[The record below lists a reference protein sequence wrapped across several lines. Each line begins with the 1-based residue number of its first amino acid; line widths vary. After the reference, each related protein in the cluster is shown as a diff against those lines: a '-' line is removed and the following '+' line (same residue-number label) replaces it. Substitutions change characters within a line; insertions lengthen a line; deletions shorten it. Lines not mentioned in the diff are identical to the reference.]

1 MPVGSNRWTYDELPQ
16 HLKDYMAKYQYSLTD
31 ANRNTYYGADAFNR
45 TDRSFQDHW
54 ITNADKANLQIKTNE
69 LKQKQQNDYIAASKK
84 AQEDYN
90 SGASATVVGRG
101 PDDFDYNALA
111 GNTRYTY
118 QMLPDWA
125 KKYIDPTKKARDY
138 DIRPTGGLYNQ
149 GNYNEYSMGFDDVSR
164 DVQNN
169 WIKYAQNKYAYD
181 LANGAI
187 NKNSSGLKRSSSSQG
202 GSVNNPKQIT
212 YASDRMADA
221 IRRGVSSGKMDRS
234 QLNNVHNRDTDANL
248 GALLP
253 NGTNNSALLEAMS
266 YGVPLEMRKSIE
278 AQAQQKGL
286 YSQYMNRPVAY
297 GNTSN
302 ASKPSQLVNQL
313 TPTRKSPV
321 PMPQK
326 KPSALP
332 SKQQAI
338 NRTPVVNN
346 RVGVFGSPDQKQM
359 IV

>member
-1 MPVGSNRWTYDELPQ
+1 MPTGTNPWNYNELPQ
-16 HLKDYMAKYQYSLTD
+16 HLKDYMAKNPYIYTINNQ
-31 ANRNTYYGADAFNR
+31 NYYGADAFNM
-45 TDRSFQDHW
+45 TDRRGQDFLINQWDTRHAA
-54 ITNADKANLQIKTNE
+54 NARAEEIRNR
-69 LKQKQQNDYIAASKK
+69 KK
-84 AQEDYN
+84 AEAPPAPV
-90 SGASATVVGRG
+90 SS
-101 PDDFDYNALA
+101 
-111 GNTRYTY
+111 GNTSTSPS
-118 QMLPDWA
+118 QV
-125 KKYIDPTKKARDY
+125 K
-138 DIRPTGGLYNQ
+138 
-149 GNYNEYSMGFDDVSR
+149 
-164 DVQNN
+164 NN
-169 WIKYAQNKYAYD
+169 RGYVGQA
-181 LANGAI
+181 
-187 NKNSSGLKRSSSSQG
+187 SS
-202 GSVNNPKQIT
+202 NNPKQIT

-234 QLNNVHNRDTDANL
+234 QLNNVHNRDTGANL

-286 YSQYMNRPVAY
+286 YGQYMNRPVAY

-302 ASKPSQLVNQL
+302 ASKPSQLINQL

-332 SKQQAI
+332 SKQQAT
-338 NRTPVVNN
+338 NRTPVKNN